1 MDHYT
6 HHLSALLKKKPPEW
20 NADHTFAV
28 TTNGIFGNSN
38 LQNFPPSLADP
49 ESPTGS
55 SGRNLPPLENS
66 NESNQA
72 DVSSAREKATMP
84 KIAPTKE
91 KNPSG

>member
-1 MDHYT
+1 V
-6 HHLSALLKKKPPEW
+6 LAKSLICRS
-20 NADHTFAV
+20 NATRKRIAIAV
-28 TTNGIFGNSN
+28 QRKNGIFGNSN